1 MSVTPLDRMRLERG
15 AKHLHQ
21 LGPRVIAE
29 LLAELNQHPGS
40 PVLDVVQ
47 KYGRL
52 TPALVAWCGADRFPP
67 HSMRELP
74 R

>member
-1 MSVTPLDRMRLERG
+1 MTPLDRMRLEQD

-29 LLAELNQHPGS
+29 MLAELPQHAGS
-40 PVLDVVQ
+40 HVRDVVQ
-47 KYGRL
+47 KYAQL

-67 HSMRELP
+67 RPLRELP